1 MQTETQPVP
10 KRPEAPSPSYFDLQ
24 ATWGVT
30 KHFGG
35 TDTTDAL
42 AALCQIN
49 RDAYVLDV
57 GCGTGM
63 TPCYLAQTIG
73 CRVVGV
79 DLSERMIAWSRR
91 RVRRARLD
99 DRVAF
104 AVADAQCLP
113 FDDHTFDAVIC
124 ESVTAF
130 VADKPGA
137 VGEYARVVRPGGYVG
152 LAEGIWLTPP
162 PADLAVFLARVMDGA
177 DFLAPLGWSAL
188 MAGAGLTDLVV
199 QRCTIGARRQWKS
212 ELRRMERDELQGYLN
227 AWKTFGSLLVTSP
240 PFRRYLR
247 GLWPPRS
254 ALHMFDYLGYG
265 VFVGRKS
272 ATDTQTRE
280 ATDDRGTD
288 PGVTSP

>member
-1 MQTETQPVP
+1 MRIQTETQLAP
-10 KRPEAPSPSYFDLQ
+10 KRPEAPAPSYFDLQ

-42 AALCQIN
+42 AALCHVD

-63 TPCYLAQTIG
+63 TPCYLAETPG

-79 DLSERMIAWSRR
+79 DLSEHMIAWSRR
-91 RVRRARLD
+91 RALRARLD

-113 FDDHTFDAVIC
+113 FDDHAFDAMIC

-130 VADKPGA
+130 VPDKLRA
-137 VGEYARVVRPGGYVG
+137 VREYVRVVRPGGYVG
-152 LAEGIWLTPP
+152 LAEGIWLAQPP
-162 PADLAVFLARVMDGA
+162 TDLAAYLTRVMAGA
-177 DFLAPLGWSAL
+177 DFLAPDAWSNLLG
-188 MAGAGLTDLVV
+188 GAGLIDLV
-199 QRCTIGARRQWKS
+199 ARPSSISARKQWTS
-212 ELRRMERDELQGYLN
+212 ELHRMDRDERQEYLQ
-227 AWKTFGSLLVTSP
+227 AWKTFGSLLVTSA

-247 GLWPPRS
+247 ELWPPRS
-254 ALHMFDYLGYG
+254 AFRLFDYFGYG
-265 VFVGRKS
+265 IFAGRKPV
-272 ATDTQTRE
+272 D
-280 ATDDRGTD
+280 GT
-288 PGVTSP
+288 

>member
-1 MQTETQPVP
+1 MLSETQSATNQ
-10 KRPEAPSPSYFDLQ
+10 RQPSAPSYFELQ

-57 GCGTGM
+57 GCGAGM
-63 TPCYLAQTIG
+63 TPCYLAETLG

-91 RVRRARLD
+91 RALRARLD

-104 AVADAQCLP
+104 AVADAQHLP

-124 ESVTAF
+124 ESVAAF
-130 VADKPGA
+130 VADKPRA

-162 PADLAVFLARVMDGA
+162 PADLAVFLARVLGGA
-177 DFLAPLGWSAL
+177 DFRAPDGWSAL
-188 MAGAGLTDLVV
+188 LAGAGLTDLVE
-199 QRCTIGARRQWKS
+199 QRCTISARKQWKS
-212 ELRRMERDELQGYLN
+212 ELRRMERDELQEYLN

-254 ALHMFDYLGYG
+254 ALHLFDYLGYG

-272 ATDTQTRE
+272 TTGVQAQTEEYDAATDPS
-280 ATDDRGTD
+280 AA
-288 PGVTSP
+288 

>member
-1 MQTETQPVP
+1 MQTETQRVSHS
-10 KRPEAPSPSYFDLQ
+10 PETPAPSYFDLQ

-35 TDTTDAL
+35 TDTTDVL
-42 AALCQIN
+42 AALCQID

-91 RVRRARLD
+91 RARRARLE

-130 VADKPGA
+130 VADKPRA
-137 VGEYARVVRPGGYVG
+137 VSEYARVVRPGGSVG
-152 LAEGIWLTPP
+152 LAEGIWLIPP
-162 PADLAVFLARVMDGA
+162 PADLAAYLARVMGGA
-177 DFLAPLGWSAL
+177 NFLPPDAWSNL
-188 MAGAGLTDLVV
+188 LAGAGLINLVA
-199 QRCTIGARRQWKS
+199 QRSSISARRQWKS
-212 ELRRMERDELQGYLN
+212 ELQRMDRDERQEYLQ
-227 AWKTFGSLLVTSP
+227 AWKTLGSLLVTSA

-247 GLWPPRS
+247 ELWPPRS
-254 ALHMFDYLGYG
+254 AFHLFDYFGYG
-265 VFVGRKS
+265 IFVGGKS
-272 ATDTQTRE
+272 VDGTQARAE
-280 ATDDRGTD
+280 R
-288 PGVTSP
+288 SQR